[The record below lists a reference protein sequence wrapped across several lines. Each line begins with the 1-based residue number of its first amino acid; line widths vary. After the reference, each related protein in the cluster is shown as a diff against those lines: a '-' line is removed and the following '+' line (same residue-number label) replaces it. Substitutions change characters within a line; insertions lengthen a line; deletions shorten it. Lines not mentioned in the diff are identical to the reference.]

1 MPKNARYTLAWS
13 PLHQAY
19 KLHESQG
26 SAVLD
31 IVPESPAW
39 FAWVSQVS
47 SFAFHG
53 RNGSYTACKECKQR
67 GEGYWYAYARVG
79 GKLTK
84 RYLGR
89 CIGLTLPRLEQAAQ
103 ELWHDTPDIPQQ
115 KEGTVASQ
123 LSPSPTDTQVE
134 QTFLPEPLSEAH
146 ALSSTD
152 EKQRHFRFDLRSR
165 ASLESVVDGRKPEIE
180 HAVADGLSRSS
191 DPLAPLANDT
201 AVPPES
207 AQQSH
212 HPARRQGGS
221 PAGRKTRP
229 VFALLPADPLL
240 ATKIRVP
247 RPRQHL
253 VHRPRLIQRLEQGM
267 ERALTL
273 ISAPVGFGKSTLLSD
288 WLASCAIPVAW
299 LSLEP
304 QDNEPAR
311 FLSYLLAALQSYDP
325 HLGTIRQVLH
335 HPLQPPSM
343 ETVLTL
349 LINDLLIRRVTAQ
362 EHVVLVLD
370 NYQVVTLESIHDALS
385 FLLEHLPPQ
394 VHLVLATREDP
405 PLPLAQLRGRDDLL
419 EIRASDLRFTQ
430 EEAATFLV
438 EMMGLPLSTQESAL
452 LHSRTE
458 GWITGLQLAAFSL
471 QRRDDPETFI
481 TAFSGGH
488 HYVVDYLL
496 EEVLN
501 RQSEVIQDF
510 LLQTCILERLSAPL
524 CDAVR
529 EQSGSQVLLDFLE
542 RSNLFLI
549 ALDEQG
555 QWYRYHRLF
564 AESLRRLLEQTTPAL
579 VPDLHLRASRWYEQ
593 QELFAEAVSHAL
605 AASVPQ
611 PCPLVELL
619 TGREREVWQLLLHGA
634 SNREIARHLV
644 LSMNTVKKHVLNICR
659 KLNVRSRAQVI
670 AKARTPHLL

>member
-1 MPKNARYTLAWS
+1 MPKIARYTFAWS

-19 KLHESQG
+19 ELHESQDSG
-26 SAVLD
+26 LLD
-31 IVPESPAW
+31 IVSESRPSL
-39 FAWVSQVS
+39 AWVSQIS

-79 GKLTK
+79 GKMTK

-89 CIGLTLPRLEQAAQ
+89 SIGLTLPRLEQVAQ
-103 ELWHDTPDIPQQ
+103 ELRLDTPDTPLQ
-115 KEGTVASQ
+115 KEGTA
-123 LSPSPTDTQVE
+123 
-134 QTFLPEPLSEAH
+134 
-146 ALSSTD
+146 
-152 EKQRHFRFDLRSR
+152 
-165 ASLESVVDGRKPEIE
+165 
-180 HAVADGLSRSS
+180 LSRSS
-191 DPLAPLANDT
+191 DPLVLLSNDT
-201 AVPPES
+201 AVPP
-207 AQQSH
+207 AFVQRSH
-212 HPARRQGGS
+212 HPAR
-221 PAGRKTRP
+221 PA
-229 VFALLPADPLL
+229 FADLPADLLL
-240 ATKIRVP
+240 ATKLRVP
-247 RPRQHL
+247 RPRPHL

-288 WLASCAIPVAW
+288 WLASCTIPVAW

-452 LHSRTE
+452 LHARTE

-471 QRRDDPETFI
+471 QGRDDPETFI

-670 AKARTPHLL
+670 AKARTLQLL

>member
-1 MPKNARYTLAWS
+1 MPKIARYTFAWS

-19 KLHESQG
+19 ELHESQDSG
-26 SAVLD
+26 LPD
-31 IVPESPAW
+31 IVSESRPSLE
-39 FAWVSQVS
+39 WVSRIS

-79 GKLTK
+79 GKMTK

-89 CIGLTLPRLEQAAQ
+89 DIGLTLPRLEQVAQ
-103 ELWHDTPDIPQQ
+103 ELRLDTPDTPLQ
-115 KEGTVASQ
+115 KEGTA
-123 LSPSPTDTQVE
+123 
-134 QTFLPEPLSEAH
+134 
-146 ALSSTD
+146 
-152 EKQRHFRFDLRSR
+152 
-165 ASLESVVDGRKPEIE
+165 
-180 HAVADGLSRSS
+180 LSRSS
-191 DPLAPLANDT
+191 DPLVPLSTDITVSPA
-201 AVPPES
+201 S
-207 AQQSH
+207 AQRSH

-221 PAGRKTRP
+221 PADQKARP
-229 VFALLPADPLL
+229 AFADLPVDLLL
-240 ATKIRVP
+240 ATKLRAPQP
-247 RPRQHL
+247 RPHL

-288 WLASCAIPVAW
+288 WLAWCAIPVAW
-299 LSLEP
+299 LSLES

-362 EHVVLVLD
+362 EHAVLVLD
-370 NYQVVTLESIHDALS
+370 NYQVVTLESIHDALT

-419 EIRASDLRFTQ
+419 EIRASDLRCTQ

-452 LHSRTE
+452 LHARTE

-471 QRRDDPETFI
+471 QGRDDPETFI

-501 RQSEVIQDF
+501 RQSESIQDF
-510 LLQTCILERLSAPL
+510 LLQTCILDRLSAPL

-529 EQSGSQVLLDFLE
+529 EQCGSQVLLDFLE
-542 RSNLFLI
+542 RSNLFLV

-564 AESLRRLLEQTTPAL
+564 AESLRRLLQQATPAL

-593 QELFAEAVSHAL
+593 QGLFAEAVSHAL

-670 AKARTPHLL
+670 AKARTLQLL

>member
-1 MPKNARYTLAWS
+1 M
-13 PLHQAY
+13 
-19 KLHESQG
+19 
-26 SAVLD
+26 
-31 IVPESPAW
+31 
-39 FAWVSQVS
+39 
-47 SFAFHG
+47 
-53 RNGSYTACKECKQR
+53 
-67 GEGYWYAYARVG
+67 
-79 GKLTK
+79 TK

-89 CIGLTLPRLEQAAQ
+89 DIGLTLPRLEQVAQ
-103 ELWHDTPDIPQQ
+103 ELRLDTPDTPLQ
-115 KEGTVASQ
+115 KEGTA
-123 LSPSPTDTQVE
+123 
-134 QTFLPEPLSEAH
+134 
-146 ALSSTD
+146 
-152 EKQRHFRFDLRSR
+152 
-165 ASLESVVDGRKPEIE
+165 
-180 HAVADGLSRSS
+180 LSRSG
-191 DPLAPLANDT
+191 DPLVLLSTDT
-201 AVPPES
+201 AVPP
-207 AQQSH
+207 AFVQRSH

-221 PAGRKTRP
+221 PADRKTRSAFDGLP
-229 VFALLPADPLL
+229 DDLLLT
-240 ATKIRVP
+240 TKLRVP
-247 RPRQHL
+247 RPRPHL

-335 HPLQPPSM
+335 HPLQPPPM

-349 LINDLLIRRVTAQ
+349 LINDLIGRAPAQ
-362 EHVVLVLD
+362 EHAVLVLD
-370 NYQVVTLESIHDALS
+370 NFQVVTLESIHDALT

-430 EEAATFLV
+430 EEATTFLV
-438 EMMGLPLSTQESAL
+438 ETMGLPLSTQESAL
-452 LHSRTE
+452 LHARTE

-471 QRRDDPETFI
+471 QGRDDPESFI
-481 TAFSGGH
+481 TAFSGSH

-529 EQSGSQVLLDFLE
+529 EQCGSQVLLDFLE
-542 RSNLFLI
+542 RSNLFLV

-564 AESLRRLLEQTTPAL
+564 AESLRRLLQQTTPAL
-579 VPDLHLRASRWYEQ
+579 VPNLHLRASRWYEQ
-593 QELFAEAVSHAL
+593 QGLFAEAVSHAL

-670 AKARTPHLL
+670 AKARTLQLL